1 MGRLKARSPPR
12 SHWDLRAAR
21 NPIVIAAEFETEFVV
36 VNPQIA
42 VAAARHGIRHHCL
55 HLLRDHANIG
65 LVAAEIT
72 EPIVA
77 ETVPEITKQHNVV
90 LQREIGAPAA
100 TAAATSSTTKATASS
115 TTKAT
120 ASSTAEA
127 TAGRGEAR
135 AATRR
140 RSARRPAR

>member
-1 MGRLKARSPPR
+1 
-12 SHWDLRAAR
+12 
-21 NPIVIAAEFETEFVV
+21 VIATEFETEFVV

-42 VAAARHGIRHHCL
+42 VAAARHGIRHYRL

-65 LVAAEIT
+65 RVAAEIT
-72 EPIVA
+72 EPVVT
-77 ETVPEITKQHNVV
+77 ETVPEITKQNNVV

-100 TAAATSSTTKATASS
+100 TAAATSSTTKATTGSS
-115 TTKAT
+115 SSPETA
-120 ASSTAEA
+120 ASSTADA